1 MKKVRLLVILFSLT
15 LTFTACSTSDSLDQL
30 IQDTEMGDIDTPENT
45 DDDEEEG
52 EVNEGNG

>member
-45 DDDEEEG
+45 DDDEEDPI
-52 EVNEGNG
+52 VPDNN